1 MPLVSLNKVS
11 IAFGHH
17 ALLDQADLTI
27 EPGER
32 VCLIGRNGT
41 GKSTLMQ
48 IIAGSV
54 LADEGIVWRQP
65 GLRIGRLAQ
74 DVVLA
79 EDRTVFDTVAE
90 GLGDLATVLSGYH
103 HTLALLEH
111 DHSAPVLQ
119 RLHDLQH
126 QLETR
131 DGWRFHQRIE
141 TTLSRLELPADQLLG
156 ELSGGWKRRVSLAQA
171 LVAEP
176 DLLLL
181 DEPTNHLD
189 IAAITWLE
197 ELLLNFRGG
206 LLFITHDRSLLQHL
220 ATRIVELDR
229 GQLTSWP
236 GDYQHYLQKK
246 QEMLAIEADHA
257 AKFDKKL
264 AQEEVWIRK
273 GIQARRTRNEG
284 RVRGLYALREERA
297 KRRTVPGKA
306 QLALDSGALYGKL
319 VIEAEE
325 VCKAYD
331 GKPVV
336 KNFST
341 RIMRGDRVGLI
352 GPNGAGKT
360 TLLKLLL
367 GELAPD
373 SGTVRQGTNLQIA
386 YFDQLRAQ
394 LDPERSVIDNL
405 ALGMDTVTVNG
416 ASKHVI
422 SYLQDFLFPPAR
434 SRSPVKSLSGGER
447 NRLLLAKLFT
457 QPANLLVMD
466 EPTNDLDI
474 ETLELL
480 EELLGAYNGTLLLV
494 SHDRAFLDNV
504 VTSVIVF
511 EGEGKIGEYVGGYED
526 WLRQTARERPF
537 AATYREERQRR
548 VLLVSREA
556 GRRERP
562 KPVEKAQPKA
572 ARKLGYKEQRE
583 LETLPV
589 QIDALE
595 AEQERLH
602 AALAEPD
609 FYQRDKE
616 GFHAATQRLDEVGQA
631 LEAAYARWHELEETQ
646 A

>member
-1 MPLVSLNKVS
+1 
-11 IAFGHH
+11 
-17 ALLDQADLTI
+17 
-27 EPGER
+27 
-32 VCLIGRNGT
+32 
-41 GKSTLMQ
+41 
-48 IIAGSV
+48 
-54 LADEGIVWRQP
+54 
-65 GLRIGRLAQ
+65 
-74 DVVLA
+74 
-79 EDRTVFDTVAE
+79 
-90 GLGDLATVLSGYH
+90 
-103 HTLALLEH
+103 
-111 DHSAPVLQ
+111 
-119 RLHDLQH
+119 
-126 QLETR
+126 
-131 DGWRFHQRIE
+131 
-141 TTLSRLELPADQLLG
+141 
-156 ELSGGWKRRVSLAQA
+156 
-171 LVAEP
+171 
-176 DLLLL
+176 
-181 DEPTNHLD
+181 
-189 IAAITWLE
+189 
-197 ELLLNFRGG
+197 
-206 LLFITHDRSLLQHL
+206 
-220 ATRIVELDR
+220 
-229 GQLTSWP
+229 
-236 GDYQHYLQKK
+236 
-246 QEMLAIEADHA
+246 
-257 AKFDKKL
+257 
-264 AQEEVWIRK
+264 
-273 GIQARRTRNEG
+273 
-284 RVRGLYALREERA
+284 
-297 KRRTVPGKA
+297 
-306 QLALDSGALYGKL
+306 
-319 VIEAEE
+319 
-325 VCKAYD
+325 
-331 GKPVV
+331 VV

-394 LDPERSVIDNL
+394 LDSERSVIDNL
-405 ALGMDTVTVNG
+405 ALGMDTVTING

-434 SRSPVKSLSGGER
+434 ARSPVKSLSGGER

-480 EELLGAYNGTLLLV
+480 EDLLGAYNGTLLLV
-494 SHDRAFLDNV
+494 SHDRTFLDNV

-526 WLRQTARERPF
+526 WLRQTARESPF
-537 AATYREERQRR
+537 SATYRD
-548 VLLVSREA
+548 VLVSREA

-562 KPVEKAQPKA
+562 PPKSAAKPAGKTQPKA

-616 GFHAATQRLDEVGQA
+616 GFLAATQRLDEIGQA
-631 LEAAYARWHELEETQ
+631 LQAAYARWHELEALQ

>member
-1 MPLVSLNKVS
+1 
-11 IAFGHH
+11 I
-17 ALLDQADLTI
+17 T
-27 EPGER
+27 
-32 VCLIGRNGT
+32 
-41 GKSTLMQ
+41 
-48 IIAGSV
+48 
-54 LADEGIVWRQP
+54 
-65 GLRIGRLAQ
+65 
-74 DVVLA
+74 
-79 EDRTVFDTVAE
+79 
-90 GLGDLATVLSGYH
+90 
-103 HTLALLEH
+103 
-111 DHSAPVLQ
+111 
-119 RLHDLQH
+119 
-126 QLETR
+126 
-131 DGWRFHQRIE
+131 
-141 TTLSRLELPADQLLG
+141 
-156 ELSGGWKRRVSLAQA
+156 
-171 LVAEP
+171 
-176 DLLLL
+176 
-181 DEPTNHLD
+181 
-189 IAAITWLE
+189 AITWLE

-220 ATRIVELDR
+220 ATRIIELDR

-246 QEMLAIEADHA
+246 QDMLAVEADHA

-306 QLALDSGALYGKL
+306 QLALDSGAVSGKL
-319 VIEAEE
+319 VIEAEA
-325 VCKAYD
+325 VCKSYD

-373 SGTVRQGTNLQIA
+373 SGIVRQGTNLQIA

-405 ALGMDTVTVNG
+405 ALGMDTVTING

-422 SYLQDFLFPPAR
+422 SYLQDFLFSPAR
-434 SRSPVKSLSGGER
+434 VRSPVKSLSGGER

-480 EELLGAYNGTLLLV
+480 EELLANYPGTLLLV

-526 WLRQTARERPF
+526 WLRQTARERLLP
-537 AATYREERQRR
+537 AA
-548 VLLVSREA
+548 
-556 GRRERP
+556 P
-562 KPVEKAQPKA
+562 KSAAKPAVKTESKP
-572 ARKLGYKEQRE
+572 ARKMSYKEQRE

-602 AALAEPD
+602 STLAEPD
-609 FYQRDKE
+609 FYQRDRE
-616 GFHAATQRLDEVGQA
+616 GFIKATQRLDDVGKA
-631 LEAAYARWHELEETQ
+631 LLTAYTRWHELETPQ
-646 A
+646 T